1 MTTPFWCLTIVIF
14 LPFLMSYTA
23 GYFKFKSFGHY
34 DNNNPRIQSSKL
46 EGMGARAFAAHQ
58 NSWEAVIMFAPVVL
72 MAHLAGANAEQS
84 ATAAVVFVI
93 ARLVYMFVYLIDLAL
108 IRSLVFTVGMAC
120 CVWLLYLA
128 ATV

>member
-34 DNNNPRIQSSKL
+34 DNNNPRIQSSQL
-46 EGMGARAFAAHQ
+46 EGTGARAFAAHQ

>member
-1 MTTPFWCLTIVIF
+1 MTTPFWCLAIVIF

-34 DNNNPRIQSSKL
+34 DNNNPRIQAAQL
-46 EGMGARAFAAHQ
+46 EGIGARAFAAHQ
-58 NSWEAVIMFAPVVL
+58 NSWEAVIMFAPVVI

-84 ATAAVVFVI
+84 ATAAVGFVI
-93 ARLVYMFVYLIDLAL
+93 ARLVYMLVYIADLAL
-108 IRSLVFTVGMAC
+108 IRSLVFTVGFAC
-120 CVWLLYLA
+120 CIWLLYLA